1 MRLRYRHALF
11 AGFLAVVGLLGLLS
25 VFRAGATV
33 TDAVIALL
41 RDELRTEL
49 RLLRGELD
57 GAEIPAPDS
66 LVRVLAARTGHRV
79 TLIDSTGTVRADSDV
94 PRREIGLVQ
103 DHGDR
108 PEVAAALE
116 GEVATAERRSTTVG
130 RRLVYGA
137 APLRLA
143 DGTVVLRLAVDRD
156 VVARRLAGIRSTL
169 LSTLAVGVLLAL
181 GVAYALSRAASAPLA
196 ALAEGARDMAGG
208 DLDARVS
215 RTTPFVE
222 FDDLAAALNRLA
234 EELAARLGELEGE
247 RDQMQALIDAM
258 GEGVIAL
265 TDDAR
270 ILRANDAARELLE
283 LPEPILYA
291 PVGSLVRQ
299 PDLRGLLEEAV
310 VRSFRAREVEL
321 GDRHLIVSA
330 RVLERGGSVVTFLDV
345 TELRRLEQVRRDFV
359 ANASHE
365 LKTPLTSMRGFAET
379 LLEDEPPPELR
390 RQFLRSIRNNTVRLQ
405 RLVDDLLDLSRLESG
420 GWVARR
426 EEVDAVELARQVW
439 SELEERAEKKGL
451 TFEIEGEGLAEA
463 DEQGLAQVLRNLLEN
478 SIQYTSE
485 GGTIAVR
492 VRSGPERVEI
502 DVEDTGI
509 GIPSSALPRIFE
521 RFYRADPARSREEGG
536 TGLGL
541 AIVKHV
547 VEAMDGRVE
556 ARSTLGKGTTIRVSL
571 PRSEGVE

>member
-33 TDAVIALL
+33 TDAGIALL

-49 RLLRGELD
+49 RLLQGELE
-57 GAEIPAPDS
+57 GAAIPSPDS
-66 LVRVLAARTGHRV
+66 VVRVLAARTGHRV
-79 TLIDSTGTVRADSDV
+79 TLIDSTGAVLADSDV
-94 PRREIGLVQ
+94 PRREIGLLQ
-103 DHGDR
+103 DHRGR

-116 GEVATAERRSTTVG
+116 GQVASAERRSTTVG

-143 DGTVVLRLAVDRD
+143 DGTVVLRLSADRE
-156 VVARRLAGIRSTL
+156 VVTRGLDGLRRTL
-169 LSTLAVGVLLAL
+169 LSTLALGVLLAL
-181 GVAYALSRAASAPLA
+181 AVAYALSRSASAPLA
-196 ALAEGARDMAGG
+196 LLAEGARSMAGG

-215 RTTPFVE
+215 RASPFVE
-222 FDDLAAALNRLA
+222 FDELAAALNRLA
-234 EELAARLGELEGE
+234 EELAARLGELEEE

-270 ILRANDAARELLE
+270 IFRANDAARELLE

-330 RVLERGGSVVTFLDV
+330 RVLDRGGSVVTFLDV

-365 LKTPLTSMRGFAET
+365 LKTP
-379 LLEDEPPPELR
+379 
-390 RQFLRSIRNNTVRLQ
+390 
-405 RLVDDLLDLSRLESG
+405 
-420 GWVARR
+420 
-426 EEVDAVELARQVW
+426 
-439 SELEERAEKKGL
+439 
-451 TFEIEGEGLAEA
+451 
-463 DEQGLAQVLRNLLEN
+463 
-478 SIQYTSE
+478 
-485 GGTIAVR
+485 
-492 VRSGPERVEI
+492 
-502 DVEDTGI
+502 
-509 GIPSSALPRIFE
+509 
-521 RFYRADPARSREEGG
+521 
-536 TGLGL
+536 
-541 AIVKHV
+541 
-547 VEAMDGRVE
+547 
-556 ARSTLGKGTTIRVSL
+556 
-571 PRSEGVE
+571 